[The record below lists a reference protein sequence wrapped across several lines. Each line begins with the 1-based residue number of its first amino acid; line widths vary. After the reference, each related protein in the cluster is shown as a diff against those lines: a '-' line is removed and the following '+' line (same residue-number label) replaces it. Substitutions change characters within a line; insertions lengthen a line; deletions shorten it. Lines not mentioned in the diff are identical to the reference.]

1 MKLNMKKILFL
12 TGVLSLLGTSGCL
25 VSEGG
30 RHGHGRHGG
39 HSEVMVVGP
48 PPVVVHAPVV
58 VVRPPEI
65 IVR

>member
-1 MKLNMKKILFL
+1 MKTLLFL
-12 TGVLSLLGTSGCL
+12 TGVITLITTSGCL

-30 RHGHGRHGG
+30 RHGHYRGRGHYEAYHEG
-39 HSEVMVVGP
+39 HSEVIVSP
-48 PPVVVHAPVV
+48 PTV